1 MYFGLIAFLI
11 LLAGC
16 TFGARRL
23 RQYLRFLQQDE
34 YHNGRFLGWVRTHR
48 LFDTKGT
55 LWGSIG
61 ALSAA
66 AVALGRLQ
74 LGWAYA
80 CAVLVSI
87 ALLVVSLR
95 EKDPAKA
102 GKIKLKMTE
111 RAKRIYAA
119 SLAVILVVLLLVIAI
134 VIDRVQGAWRIAGL
148 WVALVAFFQA
158 TPLFLVAG
166 NALLAGDEV
175 RRQRRFYDEAQ
186 ARLGSLDPF
195 VIGITGS
202 YGKTS
207 TKAILAEMLQGSGPT
222 FWPRASINTLMGIVR
237 GVREGL
243 DSRFKYAVFE
253 MGAYRVGS
261 IKALCDLVHPKAGI
275 ITRIGVMHLERFGSQ
290 EAIFRAKSELA
301 VAIPPEGILIVNG
314 DDPLCRRA
322 AEENP
327 KKRTLRYGL
336 DAQAGPLECAMT
348 EIQFALDGA
357 RFVIHW
363 QGESFPGRTRLLGR
377 TALSNILGAFTLA
390 AELGVDPDYLLAV
403 IRNLKP
409 QSNRLELEK
418 AGGVTFL
425 HDAYNSNPTGFRAAL
440 EVLGALPATRKIL
453 VTPGMVELGPRQAQ
467 DNFEVAALAAS
478 VCDVV
483 VVVGPTNREA
493 LTTGLASVGSNVEVR
508 LLDDRDSALAYIK
521 TGTREGDAVL
531 IENDLPDLYERL
543 PRF

>member
-1 MYFGLIAFLI
+1 MGFGLTAFLV

-16 TFGARRL
+16 IFGARRL

-34 YHNGRFLGWVRTHR
+34 YHNGRFLAWVRTHR

-55 LWGSIG
+55 LVGAVG
-61 ALSAA
+61 ALSAG

-74 LGWAYA
+74 PGWAYA
-80 CAVLVSI
+80 GSLLLCATLL
-87 ALLVVSLR
+87 ALTLR
-95 EKDPAKA
+95 EKDPAKV

-119 SLAVILVVLLLVIAI
+119 SLAVMLVVLLPAVALVLAEL
-134 VIDRVQGAWRIAGL
+134 RSPWRIAVL
-148 WVALVAFFQA
+148 WLVLVAFFQA
-158 TPLFLVAG
+158 TPLFLAAG

-175 RRQRRFYDEAQ
+175 RRQRRFYGEAQ
-186 ARLGSLDPF
+186 ARLRSLHPL

-237 GVREGL
+237 GIREGL
-243 DSRFKYAVFE
+243 DPRFKYAVFE

-261 IKALCDLVHPKAGI
+261 IKALCDLVHPQAGI

-301 VAIPPEGILIVNG
+301 AAVPPDGILVVNG

-327 KKRTLRYGL
+327 KARTLRYGL
-336 DAQAGPLECAMT
+336 DAQAGPLDCAMT
-348 EIQFALDGA
+348 EIQFALEGA

-363 QGESFPGRTRLLGR
+363 QGESYPGRTKLLGR

-418 AGGVTFL
+418 AGGITFL

-440 EVLGALPATRKIL
+440 EVLGALPAKRKIL

-467 DNFEVAALAAS
+467 DNFEIAALAAS

-483 VVVGPTNREA
+483 VIVGPTNREA
-493 LTTGLASVGSNVEVR
+493 LKAGLASVQSHVEVR
-508 LLDDRDSALAYIK
+508 LLEDRDSALAYIK